1 MEDFGFLSLKFPL
14 CKLGESKPR
23 ANQAPAVK
31 VFAEAAEPN
40 KLQSALPCF
49 LCLAAVLMK
58 AGLSFFDMQNYF

>member
-31 VFAEAAEPN
+31 VFTEAAEPN
-40 KLQSALPCF
+40 KLQSALP
-49 LCLAAVLMK
+49 
-58 AGLSFFDMQNYF
+58 